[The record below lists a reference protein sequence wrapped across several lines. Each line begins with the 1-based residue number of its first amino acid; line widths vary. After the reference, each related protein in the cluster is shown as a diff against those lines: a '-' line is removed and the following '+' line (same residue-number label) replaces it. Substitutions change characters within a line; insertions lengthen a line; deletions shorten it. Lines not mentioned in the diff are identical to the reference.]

1 MIDLTDCCH
10 TQLSVLLGSL
20 RDVQPIKRIYHLSV
34 YFQVPFLEVF
44 NRAADVRGLKQ
55 NIVELI
61 TSLNIKVG
69 ENHKAK
75 NTLMTKDS

>member
-1 MIDLTDCCH
+1 MIDLSDWCH

-69 ENHKAK
+69 ETAKA
-75 NTLMTKDS
+75 NSTLMTKDS